1 MISDFPDMFSSSSPM
16 LADPRREKIYLM
28 SIVMK
33 DYWTTGRISAD
44 FPWPREIMDGLN
56 RLFVGD
62 RWLLK

>member
-56 RLFVGD
+56 
-62 RWLLK
+62 